1 MLLAQHVALAET
13 LGQTTDPD
21 TAKALLMEMQEV
33 LHRINLVQNLLFNE
47 GSESLD
53 AKLPAVYKASN
64 DLSKALKSVDDL
76 TEFLGSA
83 ANFLQSV
90 DQAVDLAKM
99 LAAS

>member
-53 AKLPAVYKASN
+53 AKLPAVSKASN